1 MKISFFQYISQKNRL
16 ILYNLLAD
24 LLGDGIPLYTALQ
37 LVESED
43 GERVYGKQFIRQLRF
58 ILSKMKDSSS
68 VTEVLSEVVPPQD
81 LTVINAAEKSG
92 QLLNGLRMLVSMIEK
107 NNELMVLLR
116 KALVTPIILLLVV
129 LFVIMGYSVKVFP
142 TFIGVMPVNKWPE
155 VTKNLYGFGDYLY
168 KGGMITVVVGAAA
181 AVFLIRLSMP
191 LFKGPLRNL
200 LLDKVPPY
208 NYYRVL
214 QLGLFLR
221 MLSTLMMNG
230 IPMVDAL
237 SLMKQRA
244 SPWMGSHIDKFIHNM
259 KSGRSYKESLD
270 TGFLT
275 PEMLLTVSVYSGM
288 DSFSETVKKMAEKCD
303 VEIVKDIEKLS
314 GLLKNLSLISL
325 AGSVIW
331 IFTAIFSLVDK
342 LGSGFS

>member
-116 KALVTPIILLLVV
+116 
-129 LFVIMGYSVKVFP
+129 
-142 TFIGVMPVNKWPE
+142 
-155 VTKNLYGFGDYLY
+155 
-168 KGGMITVVVGAAA
+168 
-181 AVFLIRLSMP
+181 
-191 LFKGPLRNL
+191 
-200 LLDKVPPY
+200 
-208 NYYRVL
+208 
-214 QLGLFLR
+214 
-221 MLSTLMMNG
+221 
-230 IPMVDAL
+230 
-237 SLMKQRA
+237 
-244 SPWMGSHIDKFIHNM
+244 
-259 KSGRSYKESLD
+259 
-270 TGFLT
+270 
-275 PEMLLTVSVYSGM
+275 
-288 DSFSETVKKMAEKCD
+288 
-303 VEIVKDIEKLS
+303 
-314 GLLKNLSLISL
+314 
-325 AGSVIW
+325 
-331 IFTAIFSLVDK
+331 
-342 LGSGFS
+342 